1 MKNKYGITVGLILIL
16 SLILSACTS
25 LPTDSSN
32 ENNSNVEALNEKIEG
47 LTEENKQLKSK
58 NQELEAELENVSNQ
72 PEPAT
77 SVSLWDVGQDVM
89 ELIKDKNMVEL
100 SNYVHPTK
108 GLRFTP
114 YVFTNLTFD
123 QVFTPAEVSD
133 LPNDTEEYD
142 WGYYYGTPT
151 ETKIMLNFN
160 DYYDEFIY
168 DEDFLNTNIVGV
180 NAVVSY
186 GDIIDNIANEYPD
199 AEYLEYYI
207 VTSQDNNNI
216 YWRSLKLVFEK
227 VSEEYKLVAIIHG
240 QWSDIYGVE

>member
-1 MKNKYGITVGLILIL
+1 MKNKYVTIVGLILIL
-16 SLILSACTS
+16 SLILSACIRV
-25 LPTDSSN
+25 P
-32 ENNSNVEALNEKIEG
+32 NNSVSEPNNNVEALNQKIEG
-47 LTEENKQLKSK
+47 LTEENEQLKSK
-58 NQELEAELENVSNQ
+58 NEELEAELETVENT
-72 PEPAT
+72 PEAT
-77 SVSLWDVGQDVM
+77 LNVSLWDVGQHVM
-89 ELIKDKNMVEL
+89 ELVKDKNMVEL

-151 ETKIMLNFN
+151 ETKIMLDFN

-186 GDIIDNIANEYPD
+186 GDIIDNIAN
-199 AEYLEYYI
+199 
-207 VTSQDNNNI
+207 
-216 YWRSLKLVFEK
+216 
-227 VSEEYKLVAIIHG
+227 
-240 QWSDIYGVE
+240 